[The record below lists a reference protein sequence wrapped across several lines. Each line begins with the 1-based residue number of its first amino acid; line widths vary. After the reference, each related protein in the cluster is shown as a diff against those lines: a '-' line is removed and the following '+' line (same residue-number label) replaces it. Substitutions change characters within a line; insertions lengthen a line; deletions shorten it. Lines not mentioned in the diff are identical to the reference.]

1 MPDTRSI
8 FVSTLAACCNTQKS
22 HPFVRPLRSPS
33 FRPDPLNRPTEER
46 SRCQGRPV
54 SGPPE
59 GLVLDSG
66 EYLSSLECVGT
77 ALTDYRRFYRCRLAS
92 RISLVDVSNCQES
105 TRSRLSGISPVHT
118 WFSPPLAPPHKGEG
132 NPRSSLPV
140 APGQTPPSQLVSFV
154 FDPLGL
160 TPPLIPRVSRYRGF
174 AGLRPDCPPVPGGR

>member
-1 MPDTRSI
+1 MPDIRSI

-118 WFSPPLAPPHKGEG
+118 GFPPPLAPPHKGER
-132 NPRSSLPV
+132 NPRSGLHV
-140 APGQTPPSQLVSFV
+140 ASGQTPTSQLVCFV
-154 FDPLGL
+154 LDPEGL
-160 TPPLIPRVSRYRGF
+160 TSLSFPPPAARSGG
-174 AGLRPDCPPVPGGR
+174 AGPPARSAP

>member
-118 WFSPPLAPPHKGEG
+118 RARTPGPPPRCPRHGRGRDRAPRTTGCSPANVHR
-132 NPRSSLPV
+132 PRP
-140 APGQTPPSQLVSFV
+140 AQ
-154 FDPLGL
+154 
-160 TPPLIPRVSRYRGF
+160 
-174 AGLRPDCPPVPGGR
+174 A

>member
-92 RISLVDVSNCQES
+92 RISLVDVLDCQES
-105 TRSRLSGISPVHT
+105 TRFIPIFPPPCPSPT
-118 WFSPPLAPPHKGEG
+118 RGEG
-132 NPRSSLPV
+132 RCGALRFISEGRRSRRPADTV
-140 APGQTPPSQLVSFV
+140 TPP
-154 FDPLGL
+154 G
-160 TPPLIPRVSRYRGF
+160 
-174 AGLRPDCPPVPGGR
+174 

>member
-118 WFSPPLAPPHKGEG
+118 PRHPRFGIPPH
-132 NPRSSLPV
+132 PV
-140 APGQTPPSQLVSFV
+140 PPPQGGRERCGALRFV
-154 FDPLGL
+154 FEG
-160 TPPLIPRVSRYRGF
+160 RRSR
-174 AGLRPDCPPVPGGR
+174 

>member
-105 TRSRLSGISPVHT
+105 TRFRLSGISPVHT
-118 WFSPPLAPPHKGEG
+118 PTPFEVCDFPPPCPSPKRGGDAAA
-132 NPRSSLPV
+132 RS
-140 APGQTPPSQLVSFV
+140 VSSS
-154 FDPLGL
+154 
-160 TPPLIPRVSRYRGF
+160 RVGASRWSADTNMRSTQ
-174 AGLRPDCPPVPGGR
+174 